1 MTTRRHFLG
10 GLASSAALATGW
22 REETPTTTPPPDRP
36 RVVMLGLDGACSEL
50 MRSAVVPTPNYDRL
64 VREST
69 RLARCYAV
77 FPLCAPA
84 RAAFLTALPPQS
96 HGQLNNH
103 FVLHEEM
110 PTAVGQL
117 RDLGLSSYLYGKQHT
132 NNDETE
138 AGGNTWGYDA
148 ILTRNSESLGTV
160 KARYEDTD
168 ARRGW
173 LDEEDKAVFAEIEG
187 LTGHDFGG
195 RIRPFSADP
204 DWAFL
209 QAGLEQ
215 VETLEKQGGRWLV
228 NISLLGPHHPY
239 SMPEEYYF
247 LFDPDEIDTSNIDRE
262 GWRRSAPARNL
273 MEHRRWDRLE
283 DRHFQRII
291 ARQQGYVAY
300 MDWMLGQCLG
310 RLEELGLL
318 DTILFAAKSIPPANP
333 GERGQA
339 LSDRRRARHATGSSS
354 RTRLTG
360 QPPS

>member
-228 NISLLGPHHPY
+228 NISLLGSASPLLDARGVLLPLRPRRDRHQQHRQRG
-239 SMPEEYYF
+239 
-247 LFDPDEIDTSNIDRE
+247 LAALGARAQPD
-262 GWRRSAPARNL
+262 GAPALGSARGPPL
-273 MEHRRWDRLE
+273 PTHHRASAGLRRLHGL
-283 DRHFQRII
+283 D
-291 ARQQGYVAY
+291 ARPVPG
-300 MDWMLGQCLG
+300 
-310 RLEELGLL
+310 
-318 DTILFAAKSIPPANP
+318 PPGGARTP
-333 GERGQA
+333 RYDPLRRKKYPSGEPRGA
-339 LSDRRRARHATGSSS
+339 GS
-354 RTRLTG
+354 G
-360 QPPS
+360 VVG